1 MVVHLVSSKML
12 VRLYSRIFFLVK
24 YCTQDYYIWLNK
36 PNLIE
41 FDIMCNCYNI
51 TSLLFIN
58 SLLLCSFCVSFYGSQ
73 PFCQIEFQVWG
84 VCLDWVWLIWW
95 VLDSLDM
102 LGLGLQ
108 DSYITPTWNS
118 IIADCLRWGYISI
131 RKVLKSCWV

>member
-51 TSLLFIN
+51 TSLLFIKFTFT
-58 SLLLCSFCVSFYGSQ
+58 LFLLCFILWVTTILSNWVSSLRCLPWLSLVDMMSARLTRHVGFGFAGLLHYTHL
-73 PFCQIEFQVWG
+73 EFNHCRLFEV
-84 VCLDWVWLIWW
+84 
-95 VLDSLDM
+95 
-102 LGLGLQ
+102 GL
-108 DSYITPTWNS
+108 YINTEG
-118 IIADCLRWGYISI
+118 A
-131 RKVLKSCWV
+131 

>member
-73 PFCQIEFQVWG
+73 PFCQTILSNWVSSLRCLPWLSLVDMMSARLTRHVGFGFAGLLHYTHLEFNHCRLFEV
-84 VCLDWVWLIWW
+84 
-95 VLDSLDM
+95 
-102 LGLGLQ
+102 GL
-108 DSYITPTWNS
+108 YINTEG
-118 IIADCLRWGYISI
+118 A
-131 RKVLKSCWV
+131 